1 MPELLW
7 YRRGAERVKP
17 IAMDRVVT
25 AEKPV
30 AADRT
35 SLVQR
40 LADGRR
46 IGYAEFGD
54 AQGAAVI
61 AIHGTPGSRLMFAL
75 TDRAA
80 RERRLRIIA
89 PERPGYGLSDFHP
102 KQTLKHAADDMKAFV
117 DALGLDRFAVIGVS
131 GGAPYAVA
139 TAAAMGDR
147 IALLSPVGPIADCHA
162 TVRMSRLHRLMFTR
176 LGRSAPSCIAFF
188 WSLRQLVRFAPDV
201 ASRA

>member
-54 AQGAAVI
+54 AQGAAVL
-61 AIHGTPGSRLMFAL
+61 AIHGTPGSRFMFAL
-75 TDRAA
+75 TDKAA
-80 RERRLRIIA
+80 RERGLRIIA
-89 PERPGYGLSDFHP
+89 PERPGYGLSDFCRSEGL
-102 KQTLKHAADDMKAFV
+102 TYAAKDMKAF
-117 DALGLDRFAVIGVS
+117 AAAFGLKRFAV
-131 GGAPYAVA
+131 
-139 TAAAMGDR
+139 
-147 IALLSPVGPIADCHA
+147 
-162 TVRMSRLHRLMFTR
+162 
-176 LGRSAPSCIAFF
+176 
-188 WSLRQLVRFAPDV
+188 
-201 ASRA
+201 